1 MVTKEN
7 SFLLKRKDKN
17 LKNFFS
23 LDKNLSNENKIIKI
37 DLMLKEDNTQEEIVL
52 EYLLLKEKTIKNEN
66 SLVSILQDYEDA
78 ISEEKFNFNFSK
90 YYSKISTLQKIF
102 ILLND
107 LSILYSSENVDE
119 KISII
124 NKIFELKI
132 IKYMYIINIIMNY
145 ILVFYI
151 I

>member
-7 SFLLKRKDKN
+7 FFLLQRKDKN

-66 SLVSILQDYEDA
+66 
-78 ISEEKFNFNFSK
+78 FFS
-90 YYSKISTLQKIF
+90 F
-102 ILLND
+102 
-107 LSILYSSENVDE
+107 
-119 KISII
+119 
-124 NKIFELKI
+124 
-132 IKYMYIINIIMNY
+132 
-145 ILVFYI
+145 
-151 I
+151 